1 MHFCDHSV
9 RGQKMSADAM
19 KIMAFYDEKAVLTKP
34 VGATAKRIRH
44 PPPSCASWFGFLGLV
59 CCVYTCVN
67 GHMAFG
73 NRMWIG
79 TSLGWMVGGLL
90 VISISGVITGN
101 YW

>member
-1 MHFCDHSV
+1 MAAEAADDDGLVDYEGTRVPQAVRDALLRPF

-44 PPPSCASWFGFLGLV
+44 PPPSCVSWFGFLGLV

-73 NRMWIG
+73 NRMWIQ
-79 TSLGWMVGGLL
+79 L
-90 VISISGVITGN
+90 
-101 YW
+101 